1 MKAIVQ
7 SCDRYHSIAQN
18 MLFQYKKL
26 WPSSKFTFRIP
37 WNLQYPETIAS
48 HFSSKTELIKTGIK
62 FKETFYGLTQDLDDN
77 EWVYWCIDDKY
88 PINIQ
93 ERKANKVFD
102 FVTSISDPNIINVS
116 FHFVR
121 EIESSA
127 NSIKKEG
134 SGRELRFKGLRFIE
148 HKSFTNNWLHQFFR
162 VKALREFWSNIKE
175 PDQYQAK
182 QMDYDVQPL
191 TGISLTLDHN
201 ICTYGESTDKG
212 SITKN
217 CEDNCIEN
225 NIAIPDYFLP
235 ALPISII
242 I

>member
-1 MKAIVQ
+1 M
-7 SCDRYHSIAQN
+7 IAQ
-18 MLFQYKKL
+18 YEKL
-26 WPSSKFTFRIP
+26 WPSNLFTFRIP
-37 WNLQYPETIAS
+37 WNVTYPETIDS
-48 HFSSKTELIKTGIK
+48 QFHDKTELINTDIK
-62 FKETFYGLTQDLDDN
+62 FKETFHGLTQDLDDN

-88 PINIQ
+88 PIHI
-93 ERKANKVFD
+93 EEHKANKVFN
-102 FVTSISDPNIINVS
+102 FVKSISDPNIINVS

-121 EIESSA
+121 QIKSSA
-127 NSIKKEG
+127 NRMQREG
-134 SGRELRFKGLRFIE
+134 SGREVRFEGLRFIE
-148 HKSFTNNWLHQFFR
+148 HKSFINNWLHQFFR

-201 ICTYGESTDKG
+201 MCTYGESTDKG